1 MTTDTKLRH
10 ITREGDNIFLD
21 LGFPAKEAR
30 RLLRQ
35 ADDRIDESIRLK
47 KELMDEI
54 ARWMKDQKI
63 TQTAAAR
70 ALRTS
75 RPRVSDVVNHKV
87 GKFSIDS
94 LVTML
99 ACIGKEVR
107 LEVLPR

>member
-1 MTTDTKLRH
+1 VATDAKLRH
-10 ITREGDNIFLD
+10 VTREGDNIFLD
-21 LGFPAKEAR
+21 LGFPAKEAK

-35 ADDRIDESIRLK
+35 ADGRIDESIRLK

-87 GKFSIDS
+87 EKFSIDS

-107 LEVLPR
+107 LEVVSE